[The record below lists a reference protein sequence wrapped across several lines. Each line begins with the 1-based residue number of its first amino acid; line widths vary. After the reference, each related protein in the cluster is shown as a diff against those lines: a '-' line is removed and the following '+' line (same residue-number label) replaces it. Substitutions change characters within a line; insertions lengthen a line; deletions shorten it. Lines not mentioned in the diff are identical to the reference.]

1 MQSEPLIP
9 QLTWQ
14 PLGKNLDVGRA
25 KVTRGILFTSEIV
38 LLRTTLSDYRIA
50 VIRATDFGMTRA
62 SAKTL
67 CQKARALA
75 CINAS
80 FFDETGKPLG
90 LVVTRGMTLQNIH
103 RGGKTLTGIFQISR
117 QAPAILSRSDFLPE
131 SVVEAVQAGPR
142 LLSNGEKIP
151 GLKEDST
158 PTRRT
163 GVCIDSTQRV
173 VFYLLDTG
181 FFGLSLEDLRDVLLS
196 ESVKCHDAL
205 NLDGGGSAQL
215 FIDSQIVKNSSPN
228 PAIFIEGTDEV
239 PLVLGLFARVQ

>member
-1 MQSEPLIP
+1 
-9 QLTWQ
+9 
-14 PLGKNLDVGRA
+14 LGKNLDIAQA
-25 KVTRGILFTSEIV
+25 KITRGFFFSSEIV
-38 LLRTTLSDYRIA
+38 LLRTTFSDYRIA

-62 SAKTL
+62 SARTL

-80 FFDETGKPLG
+80 FFDESGKPLG

-117 QAPAILSRSDFLPE
+117 QAPSILNRADFLPE
-131 SVVEAVQAGPR
+131 SVVEAIQAGPR

-151 GLKEDST
+151 GLKEDTT

-163 GVCIDSTQRV
+163 GVCIDSAQRV

-181 FFGLSLEDLRDVLLS
+181 FLGISLNALRDILLS
-196 ESVKCHDAL
+196 DSVQCRDAL

-215 FIDSQIVKNSSPN
+215 FIDNQIAKNSALNAP
-228 PAIFIEGTDEV
+228 ILIEGTDDV
-239 PLVLGLFARVQ
+239 PLVLGLFPRVQ